1 MAPFYLSP
9 FSRKSLWPRDDIAE
23 KKSGVTSAAGAMT
36 ATEISKTPEFIL
48 FLIWVIVGNLDCIFT
63 IFTFSQFS
71 QYVQGENY
79 KGKRHLIDLSV
90 KKSLALVD
98 LFGGLLWTGAMY
110 SVASGLFTDFISSR
124 MKRPAMEAKVV
135 IVCFLIIL
143 DQISGLIMHGL
154 QYEKSKESAMGVVII
169 FNTYR
174 ALLYSLSTVY
184 IRCNYPIRVFG
195 TLNGINRITMGR
207 FV

>member
-1 MAPFYLSP
+1 MKIIKVKVCLRNLLS
-9 FSRKSLWPRDDIAE
+9 
-23 KKSGVTSAAGAMT
+23 
-36 ATEISKTPEFIL
+36 IS
-48 FLIWVIVGNLDCIFT
+48 
-63 IFTFSQFS
+63 S
-71 QYVQGENY
+71 
-79 KGKRHLIDLSV
+79 
-90 KKSLALVD
+90 ALVD
-98 LFGGLLWTGAMY
+98 LFGGLLWTGAIY
-110 SVASGLFTDFISSR
+110 SVVSGLLTDFISSR

-195 TLNGINRITMGR
+195 TLNGINRITMGKSKR
-207 FV
+207 KLRELKPSGLTSLANFGLTRLVSTYGENGYMVIILTFSILIILTVSFPILALYNKLKK